1 MAPCLPYLS
10 RLPTLLRMQD
20 TDEQGH
26 TAMDGNEVLTK
37 YMVESMLSPYPT
49 SRGKGLG
56 PKDLQVS
63 GTRSKGTSAR
73 YGSELLGEKTGVWS
87 QLVWASGVT

>member
-1 MAPCLPYLS
+1 
-10 RLPTLLRMQD
+10 MQD

-49 SRGKGLG
+49 SRGKR
-56 PKDLQVS
+56 P
-63 GTRSKGTSAR
+63 RSKGLAGFR
-73 YGSELLGEKTGVWS
+73 DKEQGDFC
-87 QLVWASGVT
+87 

>member
-49 SRGKGLG
+49 SRGKR
-56 PKDLQVS
+56 P
-63 GTRSKGTSAR
+63 RSKGLAGFR
-73 YGSELLGEKTGVWS
+73 DKEQGDFC
-87 QLVWASGVT
+87 